1 MGQGV
6 ALMSARN
13 PSELLN
19 TTLLM
24 HSEKLSNLDRDTL
37 SGFLNQLKCNQALSE
52 KQMKL
57 CQKIVRKTN
66 QVCVSI
72 HDTSNVP

>member
-1 MGQGV
+1 
-6 ALMSARN
+6 MSARN
-13 PSELLN
+13 LSELLN

-37 SGFLNQLKCNQALSE
+37 TGFLSQLNRDQALSD

-57 CQKIVRKTN
+57 CQKLVLKTN
-66 QVCVSI
+66 QTCVFI